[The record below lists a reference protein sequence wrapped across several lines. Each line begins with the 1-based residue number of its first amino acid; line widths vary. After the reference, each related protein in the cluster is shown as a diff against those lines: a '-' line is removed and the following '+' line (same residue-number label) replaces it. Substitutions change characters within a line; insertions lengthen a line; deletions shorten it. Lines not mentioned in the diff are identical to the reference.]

1 MSSAFRLVTVVGARP
16 QFIKAAVLS
25 RLLADIDEID
35 EFVIHTGQHY
45 DDAMSQVFFDELG
58 MRPPHVNLGVGA
70 GMQGSQTGRML
81 EKVEQALDELR
92 PDGVLV
98 YGDTNSTLAG
108 ALAAVKMHIPIAHVE
123 AGLRSYNRRMPEE
136 INRVLTDHVAD
147 LLFAPTI
154 AAVKNLG
161 REGLSADRVHRVGD
175 VMYDAALH
183 YAARAETQSRV
194 IEDLGLEPQGY
205 VLATAH
211 RAENVDDP
219 IRLQAIVEG
228 LSAVARD
235 IPVVFPVHP
244 RTAAALERTG
254 LSRAAEAIRCIN
266 PVGYLDM
273 VRLERS
279 AAVVATDSGGVQKEA
294 FFFRVPCVT
303 LRDETEWVELL
314 ELGWNRLASPL
325 SASGIRNAVTSARGK
340 TGEESYP
347 YGDGKAGEEI
357 LAVIESQ
364 WLGERA
370 EAAIARSIR
379 APGGGAQ

>member
-1 MSSAFRLVTVVGARP
+1 MSSAFRIATVVGARP

-25 RLLADIDEID
+25 RLLADIDGID

-45 DDAMSQVFFDELG
+45 DDAMSQVFFDELE
-58 MRPPHVNLGVGA
+58 MSPPHRNLGVGA
-70 GMQGSQTGRML
+70 GSQGAQTGRML
-81 EKVEQALDELR
+81 EGVEQALADLR

-108 ALAAVKMHIPIAHVE
+108 ALAAAKMHIPLAHVE

-136 INRVLTDHVAD
+136 INRVLTDHMAD
-147 LLFAPTI
+147 LLFAPT
-154 AAVKNLG
+154 AVAVKNLS
-161 REGLSADRVHRVGD
+161 REGLPADRVHLVGD

-183 YAARAETQSRV
+183 YASRAERQSRV
-194 IEDLGLEPQGY
+194 IEDLGLTPRGY

-219 IRLQAIVEG
+219 IRLRAIVEG
-228 LSAVARD
+228 LSAVAME

-244 RTAAALERTG
+244 RTASALERTG
-254 LSRAAEAIRCIN
+254 LRRAAEGIRCIE

-273 VRLERS
+273 VRLEKS

-294 FFFRVPCVT
+294 FFYGVPCVT

-314 ELGWNRLASPL
+314 ELGWNQLASPL
-325 SASGIRNAVTSARGK
+325 SAAKIRSAVANARGS
-340 TGEESYP
+340 TGKDSRP

-357 LAVIESQ
+357 LEVIESQ
-364 WLGERA
+364 WLSERA
-370 EAAIARSIR
+370 EPEVRSGR
-379 APGGGAQ
+379 APGGGAS